1 MIRAM
6 LSTAAACVALVTA
19 AAAQDVAVSN
29 ANVWTGEEMIEGA
42 TVIIEDGEVTGVGT
56 GLSIP
61 SGMTAMDAGGAWVT
75 PGIFSA
81 YSRTG
86 VVEVGAEDSTNDVA
100 APMSAFGPALRLAD
114 AFNPA
119 ATPVDA
125 TRIEGV
131 TRIAVAPGFGSSLF
145 GGQGFIANT
154 SGTQD
159 SVTDNRAFTF
169 INLGEGGAGLSGG
182 SRASAWATL
191 RAAINDA
198 RTFPARY
205 IASDKGDV
213 LGRLD
218 AEEFAPAARG
228 QQLMLI
234 AVDRARDIRQ
244 VIALRD
250 ENNRLNIALV
260 GVREG
265 WLVADEIAE
274 AGIPVIVDPYANL
287 PGSFEGLASTQQ
299 NAARLI
305 DAGVTVALAYFADDS
320 HQARLILQSAGN
332 AVANGVS
339 HEDALRA
346 ITAVPASIYGV
357 EGGGQL
363 QEGSPGDLVIWD
375 GDPLEVMSAPT
386 HVFIDGVEQS
396 LESRQTKL
404 RDRYLSLDESER
416 PRAYSR

>member
-1 MIRAM
+1 MPPALSDLAAGAASIDLSRLPAPDVVAPLDYEAIRSQLIADFR
-6 LSTAAACVALVTA
+6 ARWPGFDALVESDPA
-19 AAAQDVAVSN
+19 IKLL
-29 ANVWTGEEMIEGA
+29 E
-42 TVIIEDGEVTGVGT
+42 
-56 GLSIP
+56 
-61 SGMTAMDAGGAWVT
+61 
-75 PGIFSA
+75 
-81 YSRTG
+81 
-86 VVEVGAEDSTNDVA
+86 VA
-100 APMSAFGPALRLAD
+100 AYRELL
-114 AFNPA
+114 
-119 ATPVDA
+119 
-125 TRIEGV
+125 
-131 TRIAVAPGFGSSLF
+131 
-145 GGQGFIANT
+145 
-154 SGTQD
+154 
-159 SVTDNRAFTF
+159 
-169 INLGEGGAGLSGG
+169 
-182 SRASAWATL
+182 L

-234 AVDRARDIRQ
+234 AVDRASDIRQ

-250 ENNRLNIALV
+250 ENDRLNIALV

-357 EGGGQL
+357 EGGGHL